1 MRRSEFDE
9 TRRGRERGM
18 REVRGERE
26 EDAPIVTTTL
36 KSPRATRS
44 VMSSMSASA
53 ARGSL
58 SFSYVVRASAAPAL
72 GTTAVEVDEEEE
84 EGRGV
89 EREGASEKS
98 EGART
103 R

>member
-1 MRRSEFDE
+1 M
-9 TRRGRERGM
+9 
-18 REVRGERE
+18 
-26 EDAPIVTTTL
+26 VTTTL

-58 SFSYVVRASAAPAL
+58 SFSYVVRGSGVL
-72 GTTAVEVDEEEE
+72 GTTAVEEEEE
-84 EGRGV
+84 DEGDGV
-89 EREGASEKS
+89 ERDGASEKS